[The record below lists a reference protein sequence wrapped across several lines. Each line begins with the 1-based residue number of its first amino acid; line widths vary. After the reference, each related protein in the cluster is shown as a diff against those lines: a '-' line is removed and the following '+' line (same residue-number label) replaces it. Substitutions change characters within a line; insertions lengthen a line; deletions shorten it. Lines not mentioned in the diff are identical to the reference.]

1 MTKFPLKL
9 NGTDATRFCH
19 KRGYTTFRTPVYAGK
34 YTDIQQTDHYIVARW
49 KGGLRVR
56 INDLPAADAAELAA
70 LLMAAP
76 LTVEYH
82 SFDLGKTVTET
93 MMPETIPEELKMST
107 ARADWITGVT
117 LTFNQL

>member
-1 MTKFPLKL
+1 MTKYPLKI
-9 NGTDATRFCH
+9 NGVDMSRLCH

-34 YTDIQQTDHYIVARW
+34 YTDLQQTDHYVVARW
-49 KGGLRVR
+49 RGGLRLPL
-56 INDLPAADAAELAA
+56 NDLTAADAAELAA

-93 MMPETIPEELKMST
+93 LMPESVPNELKMST
-107 ARADWITGVT
+107 SRADWITGVT
-117 LTFNQL
+117 LTFHQL